1 MINTDGTVLAE
12 LQEEQVGDADFFV
25 STGGSDEDNVM
36 TCLQANNLGAKNCLT
51 LIHRADYADAISA
64 SGRHFGVLAAISPRE
79 ATRRELERFL
89 TSDRFHTVKKMGAGE
104 VIETEVVTGSIAA
117 EHMVSEVEWPEG
129 CVLVARMRGLHAIVP
144 GPEDVLRP
152 GDTIYA
158 MVAPKVRKKFLKL
171 VR

>member
-1 MINTDGTVLAE
+1 
-12 LQEEQVGDADFFV
+12 
-25 STGGSDEDNVM
+25 
-36 TCLQANNLGAKNCLT
+36 
-51 LIHRADYADAISA
+51 
-64 SGRHFGVLAAISPRE
+64 
-79 ATRRELERFL
+79 
-89 TSDRFHTVKKMGAGE
+89 MGAGE

-144 GPEDVLRP
+144 GPEDVLSP